1 MNHSTQFYIVRKNYL
16 IYFCSWCIDI
26 DTYLKVFIYE
36 KKDKRAKGN
45 NIWLARNFY
54 HTVENTCNNWRS
66 EIVLSGLM
74 CLRTIKILS
83 LWVMFGRNKQTKM
96 REQNTFEAFWAS
108 ERAHVHSSAVP
119 ELPGMWNSL
128 SKRSNVIYLAEIS
141 TPHWVLLDSRTSLG
155 YAVLSQTCL
164 QVQSQARCP
173 HIILHTKVSSGV
185 ESKHLTSLLFLNVWY
200 PSFPTAP
207 GLTELNKDLGNILSH
222 MAWFFL
228 GVLCRVWF
236 WWSFWSLPIQD
247 IFVILWCSER
257 SVSHKICNSYFT
269 PNEWVML
276 SILVG
281 FQVYF

>member
-1 MNHSTQFYIVRKNYL
+1 MNHSTQFYILRKNYL
-16 IYFCSWCIDI
+16 IYFCSRCIDI
-26 DTYLKVFIYE
+26 DTYLKIFIYE

-96 REQNTFEAFWAS
+96 RGQNTFEAFWAS
-108 ERAHVHSSAVP
+108 ERAHVHSSTVP

-128 SKRSNVIYLAEIS
+128 SKRSDVIYLAEIS

-185 ESKHLTSLLFLNVWY
+185 ESKHLTSLLFLNVY
-200 PSFPTAP
+200 ILPSPQHQGWQSSIKIWAIFSVTW
-207 GLTELNKDLGNILSH
+207 LD
-222 MAWFFL
+222 
-228 GVLCRVWF
+228 
-236 WWSFWSLPIQD
+236 SFWVSYAEFDFDDPSDLFQFR
-247 IFVILWCSER
+247 IFLWSCDALRDPSHTKYVIHTLLQM
-257 SVSHKICNSYFT
+257 
-269 PNEWVML
+269 NE
-276 SILVG
+276 
-281 FQVYF
+281 